1 MLFLQPMKEQILK
14 TATDMFLSLGF
25 KSVTMDDLAHK
36 MGISKKTIY
45 SHFEN
50 KTCLVA
56 ECSRNLFQTI
66 CQGIECIRVRD
77 KNPIEEM
84 YQVMEFVS
92 VQLKNEKASPQYQ
105 LEKYYPEIHRELK
118 RKKFDLVQ
126 THIDT
131 NIEKGVRLGLYRDNL
146 DKGFISRIYFAGINS
161 LKDVNL
167 FPEEHFDKGALMSQF
182 LEYHLRGI
190 VTPKGR
196 RILNQIINSNQ
207 D

>member
-1 MLFLQPMKEQILK
+1 MKDQILK

-25 KSVTMDDLAHK
+25 KSVTMDDLARK

-50 KTCLVA
+50 KTCLVT

-66 CQGIECIRVRD
+66 CKGIECIQVSD

-92 VQLKNEKASPQYQ
+92 MQLKNEKASPQYQ
-105 LEKYYPEIHRELK
+105 LEKYYPEIHRELTQ
-118 RKKFDLVQ
+118 KKLELVQ
-126 THIDT
+126 THINT
-131 NIEKGVRLGLYRDNL
+131 NIEKGVRHGLYRDNL
-146 DKGFISRIYFAGINS
+146 DKGFIARIYFAGMNS
-161 LKDVNL
+161 LKDVDL
-167 FPEEHFDKGALMSQF
+167 FPEEEFDKVSLMSQY